1 MIRRIV
7 AAVFLVAIATVL
19 FVVVWPQALGL
30 QAQPIVAQVVAL
42 RGLDVA
48 IALGLIVIAL
58 LAALVWRRAGRFF
71 GAVAVLLVVFV
82 LASGGILET
91 RGFGSSTAP
100 KQPQTQTQTQPD
112 VTVLSWNTKGGAP
125 GPEKIAKLAIAQ
137 HADIVALPET
147 TQQDGVEIE
156 AIMRAAGRPMWVLS
170 AAHGY
175 IYRSH
180 ATTLLVSSALGS
192 YSVNTFA
199 GDTSVSSTVIAEPNR
214 ADSPVIVAV
223 HAVSPKP
230 QEMRNWRSDLSY
242 LATRCTGGNLIMA
255 GDFNATLDHLRGY
268 GQKGHDFGDCTD
280 SGAASGGAALGSWP
294 TSLPQLLGAQIDHVM
309 YGSTWKVVAMKVV
322 GTEDAAGS
330 DHRPVVATLA
340 RVP

>member
-7 AAVFLVAIATVL
+7 AAVFLVAIAAAL
-19 FVVVWPQALGL
+19 FVVAWPQAFGL
-30 QAQPIVAQVVAL
+30 QSQPIVAQVVAL

-48 IALGLIVIAL
+48 IALGLVVVVL
-58 LAALVWRRAGRFF
+58 LAALVWRSAGRFF
-71 GAVAVLLVVFV
+71 GAAAVLLIVFV
-82 LASGGILET
+82 LSVGGILET
-91 RGFGSSTAP
+91 RGFGASTVSSKAAT
-100 KQPQTQTQTQPD
+100 D

-125 GPEKIAKLAIAQ
+125 GAETIAKLAIAQ
-137 HADIVALPET
+137 HADIVSLPET
-147 TQQDGVEIE
+147 TQETGVEIE
-156 AIMRAAGRPMWVLS
+156 AIMRAAGHPMWVLS

-192 YSVNTFA
+192 YAVNSFE
-199 GDTSVSSTVIAEPNR
+199 GDTSVSSTVIAEPNK
-214 ADSPVIVAV
+214 AGSPVIVAV

-230 QEMRNWRSDLSY
+230 QEMRNWRSDLRY

-255 GDFNATLDHLRGY
+255 GDFNATLDHLRAY
-268 GQKGHDFGDCTD
+268 GTNGHDFGRCTD
-280 SGAASGGAALGSWP
+280 SGAASRGAALGSWP

-330 DHRPVVATLA
+330 DHRPVVTTLA